1 MKYLCPSVDDQL
13 KSITANFSHIRELYN
28 LELGKHIKMA
38 FKLTDKVLRPS
49 SLEKTNVKLAD
60 SCFHE
65 STINALAYYSSHGY
79 AKFKETAEVLQI
91 IRDWFNTVNVKY
103 AWAMHCHIRDDDVCK
118 NILMSS
124 SNPRH
129 VFCAT
134 FVEKL
139 HDENETN
146 AILTSSCVNLF
157 EDISHRIASAV
168 FNSIAKNI
176 ASEKNSKIHQH
187 SKRKKEDPKKSSSA
201 RKQRTLTST
210 C

>member
-1 MKYLCPSVDDQL
+1 MY
-13 KSITANFSHIRELYN
+13 
-28 LELGKHIKMA
+28 
-38 FKLTDKVLRPS
+38 
-49 SLEKTNVKLAD
+49 
-60 SCFHE
+60 
-65 STINALAYYSSHGY
+65 
-79 AKFKETAEVLQI
+79 
-91 IRDWFNTVNVKY
+91 
-103 AWAMHCHIRDDDVCK
+103 CHIRDDDVCK

-146 AILTSSCVNLF
+146 AILTSSCVNGHLF

-176 ASEKNSKIHQH
+176 ASEKNSEIHQH

-201 RKQRTLTST
+201 RKQRKLTST
-210 C
+210 CC